1 MDDEAA
7 QQLIAQAKLQDA
19 REEAKHARTN
29 LPFGVAMIASGAA
42 LTIGLTIVQ
51 PGLIG
56 TIVVAA
62 FAFSLIPFGVAV
74 LVRSTAAI
82 ARAKRVARELEVPAA
97 RVLPPPQSS

>member
-19 REEAKHARTN
+19 QQEAKRAITN
-29 LPFGVAMIASGAA
+29 LPFGVVMIAIGIA
-42 LTIGLTIVQ
+42 LTIGLAIV
-51 PGLIG
+51 PLGLIPM
-56 TIVVAA
+56 IVIGA
-62 FAFSLIPFGVAV
+62 FAFSLIPFGVAI

-97 RVLPPPQSS
+97 RVLPPSS